1 MSLILW
7 FHIQGIL
14 YATNECVRTQLDLVR
29 LFSHE
34 AMRVYRDKLV
44 DSRDQDMFD
53 KLLRDTTKKE
63 FPVS

>member
-1 MSLILW
+1 MYGESG
-7 FHIQGIL
+7 QGIL

-29 LFSHE
+29 LWCHE

-44 DSRDQDMFD
+44 DARDQDTFD

-63 FPVS
+63 FPVSYK